1 MEARNKTSEEYLQI
15 ATFYPP
21 GGNSEVDLAGGYLT
35 GRVSLTNPSDKS
47 RKAMLTFNKI
57 QCVDDNDY
65 ICSISYHINGNVKET
80 YSSYTNI
87 TVTSK

>member
-1 MEARNKTSEEYLQI
+1 MSYILSTRTA
-15 ATFYPP
+15 
-21 GGNSEVDLAGGYLT
+21 D
-35 GRVSLTNPSDKS
+35 VSLTNPSGESDE
-47 RKAMLTFNKI
+47 AILTFNKI